1 MRGARGRAV
10 RHHRRMTFA
19 GHPRIPWTGRR
30 GPLVAEAVVLGAL
43 VVLDTVVAARAGPGQ
58 GQLATVAIEFAP
70 GVGPVVALLAV
81 LRRRF
86 PGHIAGL
93 ATAVSGLSLLGTAV
107 AAALATTGARLPPQP
122 GAAEALAL
130 ALMVGACCHRLSPR
144 AATAQAIL
152 GGCAATLA
160 PILRYGAETT
170 SALYA
175 AGAAVAWG
183 GALAGG
189 LVLRD
194 ADVRHRVEVLELRT
208 AERLRLARE
217 LHDLVAHQIGGI
229 VVRVQA
235 AHRVAERTGGDTAT
249 FAELETAGAAA
260 LSAMRRLVGA
270 LRTGDEDLF
279 VPPAD
284 LATAVD
290 RAVPDDDR
298 IHLDVGPGLAGLEVA
313 PEVVTT
319 AHRLLTESLTNV
331 RRHAP
336 EAAEVRVLVRHEPPG
351 ELLVE
356 VVNDGAGRA
365 ARRGGYGLLGM
376 AERVAAVGGTV
387 QAGPAAG
394 RRWRVVARLPLR
406 PG

>member
-1 MRGARGRAV
+1 
-10 RHHRRMTFA
+10 
-19 GHPRIPWTGRR
+19 
-30 GPLVAEAVVLGAL
+30 
-43 VVLDTVVAARAGPGQ
+43 
-58 GQLATVAIEFAP
+58 
-70 GVGPVVALLAV
+70 
-81 LRRRF
+81 
-86 PGHIAGL
+86 
-93 ATAVSGLSLLGTAV
+93 VSGLSLLGTAV

-144 AATAQAIL
+144 AATAQAVL

-160 PILRYGAETT
+160 PILRYGAETP
-170 SALYA
+170 SGLYA

-235 AHRVAERTGGDTAT
+235 AHRVAERSGGDTAT

-356 VVNDGAGRA
+356 VVNDGAGRP

>member
-1 MRGARGRAV
+1 MTSEGRP
-10 RHHRRMTFA
+10 
-19 GHPRIPWTGRR
+19 GIPWTGRR

-43 VVLDTVVAARAGPGQ
+43 VVFDAVLAARAGPGT
-58 GQLATVAIEFAP
+58 GGLTTVAIEFAP
-70 GVGPVVALLAV
+70 GIGPVVAVLAV

-107 AAALATTGARLPPQP
+107 SAALGAAGARLPPQP
-122 GAAEALAL
+122 GAAEVLAL
-130 ALMVGACCHRLSPR
+130 ALVVGACCHRLSPK
-144 AATAQAIL
+144 AAALQAVL
-152 GGCAATLA
+152 GGCAVTLA
-160 PILRYGAETT
+160 PILRYGAENP
-170 SALYA
+170 AGLYA
-175 AGAAVAWG
+175 TGAAVVWG

-194 ADVRHRVEVLELRT
+194 ADIRHRAAVLELRN
-208 AERLRLARE
+208 AERLQLARE
-217 LHDLVAHQIGGI
+217 LHDLVAHQVTGI

-235 AHRVAERTGGDTAT
+235 AYRVAERTGGDTAT
-249 FAELETAGAAA
+249 FAELETAGTTA

-270 LRTGDEDLF
+270 LRTGDEAFF

-290 RAVPDDDR
+290 RAVPDDER
-298 IHLDVGPGLAGLEVA
+298 VHLDVSPGLAELPVA

-336 EAAEVRVLVRHEPPG
+336 EATEVRVLVRHEPPG
-351 ELLVE
+351 ELRVE
-356 VVNDGAGRA
+356 VVNDGAGRP

-387 QAGPAAG
+387 HAGPAEG
-394 RRWRVVARLPLR
+394 RRWRVAARLPLE

>member
-1 MRGARGRAV
+1 
-10 RHHRRMTFA
+10 MTFA

-30 GPLVAEAVVLGAL
+30 GPLVAEAVVLGVAA
-43 VVLDTVVAARAGPGQ
+43 VLDTVLAARAGPGT
-58 GQLATVAIEFAP
+58 GGLSTVAVEFAP

-86 PGHIAGL
+86 PDHIAGL

-107 AAALATTGARLPPQP
+107 AAALAVAGARLPAQP
-122 GAAEALAL
+122 GTAEAVAL
-130 ALMVGACCHRLSPR
+130 ALMVGACCHRLSPK
-144 AATAQAIL
+144 AATVQAVL

-160 PILRYGAETT
+160 PILRYGPETPA
-170 SALYA
+170 ALYS
-175 AGAAVAWG
+175 AGAAVVWG

-194 ADVRHRVEVLELRT
+194 ADVRHRVEVLELRN

-217 LHDLVAHQIGGI
+217 LHDLVAHQITGI

-298 IHLDVGPGLAGLEVA
+298 IHLDVSPDLAGLPVA

-336 EAAEVRVLVRHEPPG
+336 EAAEVHVLVRHEPPG
-351 ELLVE
+351 ELRVE
-356 VVNDGAGRA
+356 VVNDGAARP

-387 QAGPAAG
+387 QAGPAEG
-394 RRWRVVARLPLR
+394 RRWRVVARLPLE

>member
-1 MRGARGRAV
+1 
-10 RHHRRMTFA
+10 MTFA
-19 GHPRIPWTGRR
+19 RHPGIPWTGRR
-30 GPLVAEAVVLGAL
+30 GPLVAEAVVLGVL
-43 VVLDTVVAARAGPGQ
+43 VVLDMVLASRALPGQ
-58 GQLATVAIEFAP
+58 GQLATIALQFAP

-86 PGHIAGL
+86 PDHIAGL
-93 ATAVSGLSLLGTAV
+93 AGAVSGLSLLGSTIAALL
-107 AAALATTGARLPPQP
+107 AAAGTRLPPQP
-122 GAAEALAL
+122 GAAETLAIALL
-130 ALMVGACCHRLSPR
+130 VGACCHRLSPR
-144 AATAQAIL
+144 AAAVQAVL
-152 GGCAATLA
+152 GGAAATLA
-160 PILRYGAETT
+160 PLLRYGTGSPA
-170 SALYA
+170 ALYA
-175 AGAAVAWG
+175 AGAAVVWG

-194 ADVRHRVEVLELRT
+194 AEVRHRVDVLELRS

-217 LHDLVAHQIGGI
+217 LHDLVAHQITGI

-249 FAELETAGAAA
+249 FAELETAGATA

-298 IHLDVGPGLAGLEVA
+298 IHLDVSPDLATLAVA

-336 EAAEVRVLVRHEPPG
+336 DALDVRVLVHHEPRG
-351 ELLVE
+351 ELRVE
-356 VVNDGAGRA
+356 VVNDGAARP

-387 QAGPAAG
+387 QAGPAEG
-394 RRWRVVARLPLR
+394 RRWRVLARLPLE

>member
-1 MRGARGRAV
+1 
-10 RHHRRMTFA
+10 MTFA
-19 GHPRIPWTGRR
+19 GQSRIPWTGRR

-43 VVLDTVVAARAGPGQ
+43 VVLDMVLAARAGPGR
-58 GQLATVAIEFAP
+58 GELTSVAVEFAP
-70 GVGPVVALLAV
+70 GVGPVVAVLAV

-107 AAALATTGARLPPQP
+107 TAALATTGARLPPQP
-122 GAAEALAL
+122 GAAETVAL
-130 ALMVGACCHRLSPR
+130 ALMVGACCHRLSPK
-144 AATAQAIL
+144 AATAQAVL

-160 PILRYGAETT
+160 PILRYGTGSPA
-170 SALYA
+170 ALFA

-194 ADVRHRVEVLELRT
+194 AEVRHRVEVLELRN

-217 LHDLVAHQIGGI
+217 LHDLVAHQITGI

-235 AHRVAERTGGDTAT
+235 AHRVAERTGGDTTT

-270 LRTGDEDLF
+270 LRTGEEDLF

-284 LATAVD
+284 LAAAVD
-290 RAVPDDDR
+290 RAVPDDER
-298 IHLDVGPGLAGLEVA
+298 IHLDVSPGLAGLPVA

-319 AHRLLTESLTNV
+319 AHRLLTESLTNI

-336 EAAEVRVLVRHEPPG
+336 DAAEVRVLVHHEPPG
-351 ELLVE
+351 ELRVE
-356 VVNDGAGRA
+356 VVNDGAARP

-387 QAGPAAG
+387 QAGPAEG
-394 RRWRVVARLPLR
+394 RRWRVAARLPLE

>member
-1 MRGARGRAV
+1 MPV
-10 RHHRRMTFA
+10 
-19 GHPRIPWTGRR
+19 
-30 GPLVAEAVVLGAL
+30 
-43 VVLDTVVAARAGPGQ
+43 Q
-58 GQLATVAIEFAP
+58 GELATVALEFAP

-86 PGHIAGL
+86 PDHV
-93 ATAVSGLSLLGTAV
+93 AVSGHRRLGAFAAGFGDHRRDRRGGLAAP
-107 AAALATTGARLPPQP
+107 AAARRRRDLRDRLV
-122 GAAEALAL
+122 
-130 ALMVGACCHRLSPR
+130 VGACCHRLSPR
-144 AATAQAIL
+144 SATAQAVL

-160 PILRYGAETT
+160 PILRYGADTP
-170 SALYA
+170 AGLYA
-175 AGAAVAWG
+175 AGAAVVWG
-183 GALAGG
+183 AALAGG

-194 ADVRHRVEVLELRT
+194 AEVRARVDVLEVRNT
-208 AERLRLARE
+208 ERLRLARE
-217 LHDLVAHQIGGI
+217 LHDLVAHQITGI

-235 AHRVAERTGGDTAT
+235 AHRVAERTGGDTGT

-260 LSAMRRLVGA
+260 LAAMRRLVGA
-270 LRTGDEDLF
+270 LRTGEEDLF

-298 IHLDVGPGLAGLEVA
+298 IHLDVSPDLADVRVT

-336 EAAEVRVLVRHEPPG
+336 GAAEVRVLVRHEPGG
-351 ELLVE
+351 ELRIE
-356 VVNDGAGRA
+356 VVNDGAGRP

-387 QAGPAAG
+387 QAGPADG
-394 RRWRVVARLPLR
+394 QRWRVVARLPLD

>member
-1 MRGARGRAV
+1 
-10 RHHRRMTFA
+10 MTFA
-19 GHPRIPWTGRR
+19 RHPGIPWTGRR
-30 GPLVAEAVVLGAL
+30 GPLVAEAVVLGVL
-43 VVLDTVVAARAGPGQ
+43 VVLDMVLAARAMPGQ
-58 GQLATVAIEFAP
+58 GQLVTIAAQFAP

-86 PGHIAGL
+86 PDHIAGL
-93 ATAVSGLSLLGTAV
+93 ATAVSGLSLLGSAIATLIAV
-107 AAALATTGARLPPQP
+107 AGTRLPPQP
-122 GAAEALAL
+122 GASETFAIALV
-130 ALMVGACCHRLSPR
+130 VGACCHRLSPR
-144 AATAQAIL
+144 AATVQAVL
-152 GGCAATLA
+152 GGAAATLA
-160 PILRYGAETT
+160 PLLRYGTGSPA
-170 SALYA
+170 ALYA
-175 AGAAVAWG
+175 AAAAVVWG

-194 ADVRHRVEVLELRT
+194 AEVRHRVDVLELRS

-217 LHDLVAHQIGGI
+217 LHDLVAHQITGI

-249 FAELETAGAAA
+249 FAELETAGATA

-298 IHLDVGPGLAGLEVA
+298 IHLDVSPDLATLAVA

-336 EAAEVRVLVRHEPPG
+336 DAAEVRVLVHHEPRG
-351 ELLVE
+351 ELRVE
-356 VVNDGAGRA
+356 VVNDGAARP

-387 QAGPAAG
+387 QAGPAEG
-394 RRWRVVARLPLR
+394 RRWRVLARLPLE

>member
-1 MRGARGRAV
+1 
-10 RHHRRMTFA
+10 MTFA
-19 GHPRIPWTGRR
+19 GPSRIPWTGRR

-43 VVLDTVVAARAGPGQ
+43 VLLDAVLAARAGPGE
-58 GQLATVAIEFAP
+58 GQFASVAVEFAP
-70 GVGPVVALLAV
+70 GLGPVVALLAV

-86 PGHIAGL
+86 AGHIAVL
-93 ATAVSGLSLLGTAV
+93 AAAVSGLSLLGTAV
-107 AAALATTGARLPPQP
+107 TAALAVAGMRLPPQP

-130 ALMVGACCHRLSPR
+130 ALMVGASCHRLSPK

-160 PILRYGAETT
+160 PVLRYGTGSPA
-170 SALYA
+170 ALYA
-175 AGAAVAWG
+175 AGAAVLWG

-194 ADVRHRVEVLELRT
+194 AEVRHRVEVLELRN

-217 LHDLVAHQIGGI
+217 LHDLVAHQITGI

-235 AHRVAERTGGDTAT
+235 AHRVAERTGGDTTT

-270 LRTGDEDLF
+270 LRTGEEDLF

-284 LATAVD
+284 LAAAVD

-298 IHLDVGPGLAGLEVA
+298 IHLDVSPGLAGLPVA

-336 EAAEVRVLVRHEPPG
+336 DAAEVRVLVHHEPPG
-351 ELLVE
+351 ELRVE
-356 VVNDGAGRA
+356 VVNDGAARP

-387 QAGPAAG
+387 QAGPADG
-394 RRWRVVARLPLR
+394 RRWRVVARLPLE

>member
-1 MRGARGRAV
+1 
-10 RHHRRMTFA
+10 MTFA
-19 GHPRIPWTGRR
+19 GPSRIPWTGRR

-43 VVLDTVVAARAGPGQ
+43 VVFDAVLAARAGPG
-58 GQLATVAIEFAP
+58 GGELASVAIEFAP
-70 GVGPVVALLAV
+70 GVGPVVAVLAV

-86 PGHIAGL
+86 PGQIAGL

-130 ALMVGACCHRLSPR
+130 ALMVGASCHRLSPK
-144 AATAQAIL
+144 AAAVQAVL

-160 PILRYGAETT
+160 PILRYGTGSPA
-170 SALYA
+170 ALYA

-194 ADVRHRVEVLELRT
+194 AEVRHRVAVLELRN

-217 LHDLVAHQIGGI
+217 LHDLVAHQITGI

-235 AHRVAERTGGDTAT
+235 AHRVAERTGGDTTT

-270 LRTGDEDLF
+270 LRTGEEDLF

-284 LATAVD
+284 LAAAVD

-298 IHLDVGPGLAGLEVA
+298 IHLDVSPGLAGLPVA

-336 EAAEVRVLVRHEPPG
+336 DAAEVRVLVRHEPPG
-351 ELLVE
+351 ELRVE
-356 VVNDGAGRA
+356 VVNDGAARP

-387 QAGPAAG
+387 QAGPAEG
-394 RRWRVVARLPLR
+394 RRWRVVARLPLE

>member
-1 MRGARGRAV
+1 M
-10 RHHRRMTFA
+10 RHHRQVTFP
-19 GHPRIPWTGRR
+19 GRSRIPWTGRR
-30 GPLVAEAVVLGAL
+30 GPLVAEAAVLGVL
-43 VVLDTVVAARAGPGQ
+43 VVLDAVLAARAGPGR
-58 GQLATVAIEFAP
+58 GELSAIAVEFAP
-70 GVGPVVALLAV
+70 GVGPVLALLAV

-86 PGHIAGL
+86 PDHIAVL
-93 ATAVSGLSLLGTAV
+93 AAAVFGLSLLGTAV

-122 GAAEALAL
+122 GAAETLAL
-130 ALMVGACCHRLSPR
+130 ALMVGACCHRLSPK
-144 AATAQAIL
+144 AATVLAVL

-160 PILRYGAETT
+160 PFLRYGTENPAG
-170 SALYA
+170 LYA
-175 AGAAVAWG
+175 AGAALTWG
-183 GALAGG
+183 GALAAG

-194 ADVRHRVEVLELRT
+194 ADVRHRVEILELRT

-217 LHDLVAHQIGGI
+217 LHDLVAHQITGI

-249 FAELETAGAAA
+249 FAELETAGATA

-284 LATAVD
+284 LVTAVD

-298 IHLDVGPGLAGLEVA
+298 IHLDLSPDLAELAVA
-313 PEVVTT
+313 PEIVTT
-319 AHRLLTESLTNV
+319 AHRLLTESFTNV

-336 EAAEVRVLVRHEPPG
+336 DATDVRVLVRHEPPG

-356 VVNDGAGRA
+356 VVNDGAARPGR
-365 ARRGGYGLLGM
+365 RDGYGLLGM

-387 QAGPAAG
+387 QTGPADG
-394 RRWRVVARLPLR
+394 RRWRVVARLPLE

>member
-1 MRGARGRAV
+1 
-10 RHHRRMTFA
+10 MTFA
-19 GHPRIPWTGRR
+19 GPSPIPWTGRR

-43 VVLDTVVAARAGPGQ
+43 VVLDAVVAARAGPGR
-58 GQLATVAIEFAP
+58 GELATVAIEFAP
-70 GVGPVVALLAV
+70 GIGPVVALLAV

-93 ATAVSGLSLLGTAV
+93 AAAVSGLSLLGTAV
-107 AAALATTGARLPPQP
+107 AAALAAAGTRLPPQP

-130 ALMVGACCHRLSPR
+130 ALMVGACCHRLSPK
-144 AATAQAIL
+144 AAAVQAVL

-160 PILRYGAETT
+160 PILRYGAETQ

-194 ADVRHRVEVLELRT
+194 AEVRHRVDVLELRN
-208 AERLRLARE
+208 AERLQLARE
-217 LHDLVAHQIGGI
+217 LHDLVAHQITGI

-235 AHRVAERTGGDTAT
+235 AHRVAGRTGGDTAT

-298 IHLDVGPGLAGLEVA
+298 IHLDVSPDLADLAVA

-336 EAAEVRVLVRHEPPG
+336 DAAEVRVLVRHEPPG
-351 ELLVE
+351 ELRVE
-356 VVNDGAGRA
+356 VVNDGAARP

-387 QAGPAAG
+387 QAGPADG
-394 RRWRVVARLPLR
+394 RRWRVVARLPLE

>member
-1 MRGARGRAV
+1 
-10 RHHRRMTFA
+10 MTFA
-19 GHPRIPWTGRR
+19 GAARIPWTGRR

-43 VVLDTVVAARAGPGQ
+43 VVLDTVLAARAGPGR
-58 GQLATVAIEFAP
+58 GQLTTIAVEFAP

-86 PGHIAGL
+86 PAHIAGL
-93 ATAVSGLSLLGTAV
+93 ATAVSGLSLLGTAI
-107 AAALATTGARLPPQP
+107 AAALAAADARLPPQP
-122 GAAEALAL
+122 GAAEALAI
-130 ALMVGACCHRLSPR
+130 ALLVGACCHRLPPR
-144 AATAQAIL
+144 TATVQAVL

-160 PILRYGAETT
+160 PILRYGTDSPA
-170 SALYA
+170 ALYS
-175 AGAAVAWG
+175 AGAALLWG

-194 ADVRHRVEVLELRT
+194 ADVRHRVEVLELRS

-217 LHDLVAHQIGGI
+217 LHDLVAHQITGI

-249 FAELETAGAAA
+249 FAELEAAGTAA

-284 LATAVD
+284 LAAAVD
-290 RAVPDDDR
+290 RAVPDDER
-298 IHLDVGPGLAGLEVA
+298 VHLDVSPDLASLAVA

-336 EAAEVRVLVRHEPPG
+336 DAAEVRVLVHHEPPG
-351 ELLVE
+351 ELRVE
-356 VVNDGAGRA
+356 VVNDGAARP

-394 RRWRVVARLPLR
+394 RRWRVVARLPLE

>member
-1 MRGARGRAV
+1 
-10 RHHRRMTFA
+10 MTFA
-19 GHPRIPWTGRR
+19 GHSRIPWTGRR
-30 GPLVAEAVVLGAL
+30 GPLVAEAAVLGAL
-43 VVLDTVVAARAGPGQ
+43 VVLDAVLAAQAGPGR
-58 GQLATVAIEFAP
+58 GRLAGIAIEFAP
-70 GVGPVVALLAV
+70 GVGPVVAVLAV

-86 PGHIAGL
+86 PDHIAGL
-93 ATAVSGLSLLGTAV
+93 ATAVSGLSLLGSAV

-122 GAAEALAL
+122 GSAEALAL
-130 ALMVGACCHRLSPR
+130 ALMVGACCHRLSPK
-144 AATAQAIL
+144 AAAVQAVL

-160 PILRYGAETT
+160 PILRYGTETPA
-170 SALYA
+170 ALYA

-194 ADVRHRVEVLELRT
+194 AEVRHRVDVLELRN

-217 LHDLVAHQIGGI
+217 LHDLVAHQITGI

-235 AHRVAERTGGDTAT
+235 AHRVAERTGGDTTT

-298 IHLDVGPGLAGLEVA
+298 IHLDVSPDLAELPVA

-336 EAAEVRVLVRHEPPG
+336 DAAEVRVLVRHEPPG
-351 ELLVE
+351 ELRVE
-356 VVNDGAGRA
+356 VVNDGAART

-387 QAGPAAG
+387 QAGPVGG
-394 RRWRVVARLPLR
+394 RRWRVVARLPLE

>member
-1 MRGARGRAV
+1 MI
-10 RHHRRMTFA
+10 T
-19 GHPRIPWTGRR
+19 RIPWTGRR

-43 VVLDTVVAARAGPGQ
+43 VVLDTVLAVRAGPVPGEL
-58 GQLATVAIEFAP
+58 GTVALEFAP
-70 GVGPVVALLAV
+70 GVGPVVAVLAV

-86 PGHIAGL
+86 PDRIAAL
-93 ATAVSGLSLLGTAV
+93 AAAVCGLSLLGTAIT
-107 AAALATTGARLPPQP
+107 AAIAATGSRLPPQP
-122 GAAEALAL
+122 DAAETFAIGLL
-130 ALMVGACCHRLSPR
+130 VGACCHRLSPR
-144 AATAQAIL
+144 AATVQAVL
-152 GGCAATLA
+152 GGCAVTLG
-160 PILRYGAETT
+160 PILRYGAG
-170 SALYA
+170 SPAALYSA
-175 AGAAVAWG
+175 AAAVVWG

-194 ADVRHRVEVLELRT
+194 ADVRRRVDVLEVRAT
-208 AERLRLARE
+208 ERLRLARE
-217 LHDLVAHQIGGI
+217 LHDLVAHQITGI

-235 AHRVAERTGGDTAT
+235 AHRVAERTGGDAAT

-270 LRTGDEDLF
+270 LRTGEEDFF
-279 VPPAD
+279 VPPGD

-298 IHLDVGPGLAGLEVA
+298 VHLDLSGDLAGITVA

-336 EAAEVRVLVRHEPPG
+336 DAAEVRVLVHHEPRG
-351 ELLVE
+351 ELRIE
-356 VVNDGAGRA
+356 VVNDGAARP

-387 QAGPAAG
+387 HAGPADG
-394 RRWRVVARLPLR
+394 QRWRVVARLPLE

>member
-1 MRGARGRAV
+1 
-10 RHHRRMTFA
+10 MTFA
-19 GHPRIPWTGRR
+19 GHSRIPWTGRR
-30 GPLVAEAVVLGAL
+30 GPLVAEAAVLGAL
-43 VVLDTVVAARAGPGQ
+43 VVLDMVLAARTGPARGE
-58 GQLATVAIEFAP
+58 LTSVAVEFAP

-93 ATAVSGLSLLGTAV
+93 AAAVSGLSLLGTAV
-107 AAALATTGARLPPQP
+107 SAALATAGARLPPQP

-130 ALMVGACCHRLSPR
+130 ALMVGACCHRLSPK
-144 AATAQAIL
+144 AAAAQAVL

-160 PILRYGAETT
+160 PIVRYGTGSPA
-170 SALYA
+170 ALYA
-175 AGAAVAWG
+175 AGAAVVWG

-194 ADVRHRVEVLELRT
+194 ADVRHRVEVLELRN

-217 LHDLVAHQIGGI
+217 LHDLVAHQITGI

-235 AHRVAERTGGDTAT
+235 AHRVAERTGGDTTT

-270 LRTGDEDLF
+270 LRTGEEDLF
-279 VPPAD
+279 VPPGD

-298 IHLDVGPGLAGLEVA
+298 IHLDVSPGLAGLPVA

-336 EAAEVRVLVRHEPPG
+336 DAAEVRVLVHHEPPG
-351 ELLVE
+351 ELRVE
-356 VVNDGAGRA
+356 VVNDGAARP

-387 QAGPAAG
+387 QAGPAEG
-394 RRWRVVARLPLR
+394 RRWRVVARLPLE

>member
-1 MRGARGRAV
+1 MSARGHDLPRQPA
-10 RHHRRMTFA
+10 
-19 GHPRIPWTGRR
+19 RIPWTGRR
-30 GPLVAEAVVLGAL
+30 GPFVAEAVVLGTL
-43 VVLDTVVAARAGPGQ
+43 VVLDLVFAVGTGPVRGE
-58 GQLATVAIEFAP
+58 LATIALEFAP

-86 PGHIAGL
+86 PDRIAVL
-93 ATAVSGLSLLGTAV
+93 AGAVSGLSLLSTGITAGI
-107 AAALATTGARLPPQP
+107 AAAGSRLPPQP
-122 GAAEALAL
+122 GAAEAFAIAL
-130 ALMVGACCHRLSPR
+130 LVGACCHRLSPR
-144 AATAQAIL
+144 AATAQAVL
-152 GGCAATLA
+152 GGAAVTLG
-160 PILRYGAETT
+160 PILRYGADTPA
-170 SALYA
+170 ALYS
-175 AGAAVAWG
+175 AGAAVVWG
-183 GALAGG
+183 AALAGG

-194 ADVRHRVEVLELRT
+194 ADVRHRVEVLEARGT
-208 AERLRLARE
+208 ERLRLARE
-217 LHDLVAHQIGGI
+217 LHDLVAHQITGI

-235 AHRVAERTGGDTAT
+235 AHRVAERTGGDAAT

-260 LSAMRRLVGA
+260 LAAMRRLVGA
-270 LRTGDEDLF
+270 LRTGEEDLF

-298 IHLDVGPGLAGLEVA
+298 VHLDLGADLAAVAVA

-336 EAAEVRVLVRHEPPG
+336 DAAEVRVLVHHEPPG
-351 ELLVE
+351 ELRIE
-356 VVNDGAGRA
+356 VVNDGAARP

-387 QAGPAAG
+387 HAGPADG
-394 RRWRVVARLPLR
+394 QRWRVVARLPLE

>member
-1 MRGARGRAV
+1 VRAAGATVGA
-10 RHHRRMTFA
+10 MIA
-19 GHPRIPWTGRR
+19 RIPWTGRR
-30 GPLVAEAVVLGAL
+30 GPLVAEGIVLGAL
-43 VVLDTVVAARAGPGQ
+43 VVLDSVLAVRAGPARGQ
-58 GQLATVAIEFAP
+58 FSTLALEFAP
-70 GVGPVVALLAV
+70 GLGPVVALLAV

-86 PGHIAGL
+86 SGHIAAL
-93 ATAVSGLSLLGTAV
+93 ALAVSGLSVLGTAV
-107 AAALATTGARLPPQP
+107 AAAVAVAGSRLPPQP
-122 GAAEALAL
+122 GAAEAFAI
-130 ALMVGACCHRLSPR
+130 ALMVGACCHRLSPKV
-144 AATAQAIL
+144 AAAQAVL
-152 GGCAATLA
+152 GGCAATLG
-160 PILRYGAETT
+160 PILRYGADTPA
-170 SALYA
+170 ALYSA
-175 AGAAVAWG
+175 AAALVWG

-194 ADVRHRVEVLELRT
+194 AEVRNRVEVLEVRNT
-208 AERLRLARE
+208 ERLRLARE
-217 LHDLVAHQIGGI
+217 LHDLVAHQITGI

-260 LSAMRRLVGA
+260 LAAMRRLVGA
-270 LRTGDEDLF
+270 LRTGDEEFF

-284 LATAVD
+284 LVTAVD

-298 IHLDVGPGLAGLEVA
+298 VHLDLDAGLATLAVA

-336 EAAEVRVLVRHEPPG
+336 GATEVRVVVRHAPRG
-351 ELLVE
+351 RLRVE
-356 VVNDGAGRA
+356 VVNDGAARP

-387 QAGPAAG
+387 HAGPAEG
-394 RRWRVVARLPLR
+394 QRWRVVAQLPLE

>member
-1 MRGARGRAV
+1 
-10 RHHRRMTFA
+10 MTFA
-19 GHPRIPWTGRR
+19 GHSRIPWTGRR

-43 VVLDTVVAARAGPGQ
+43 VVLDSVLAARAGPGR
-58 GQLATVAIEFAP
+58 GGLTSIAIEFAP

-93 ATAVSGLSLLGTAV
+93 AAAVSGLSLLGTAV

-122 GAAEALAL
+122 GAAETLAL
-130 ALMVGACCHRLSPR
+130 ALLVGACCHRLSPK
-144 AATAQAIL
+144 AAAVQAVL

-160 PILRYGAETT
+160 PILRYGAETPA
-170 SALYA
+170 ALYA
-175 AGAAVAWG
+175 AGAAVVWG

-194 ADVRHRVEVLELRT
+194 AEVRHRVDVLELRN

-217 LHDLVAHQIGGI
+217 LHDLVAHQITGI

-249 FAELETAGAAA
+249 FAELETAGATA

-270 LRTGDEDLF
+270 LRTGEEDLF

-298 IHLDVGPGLAGLEVA
+298 IHLDVSADLAGLPVA

-336 EAAEVRVLVRHEPPG
+336 DAAEVRVLVRHEPPG
-351 ELLVE
+351 ELRVE
-356 VVNDGAGRA
+356 VVNDGAARP

-387 QAGPAAG
+387 QAGPVDG
-394 RRWRVVARLPLR
+394 RRWRVVARLPLE

>member
-1 MRGARGRAV
+1 
-10 RHHRRMTFA
+10 MTFD
-19 GHPRIPWTGRR
+19 GHSRIPWTGRR

-43 VVLDTVVAARAGPGQ
+43 VVLDTVLAARAGPGE
-58 GQLATVAIEFAP
+58 GELASVAVEFAP
-70 GVGPVVALLAV
+70 GLGPVVAVLTV

-93 ATAVSGLSLLGTAV
+93 AAAVSGLSLLGTAIT
-107 AAALATTGARLPPQP
+107 AALATTGARLSPQP
-122 GAAEALAL
+122 GAAEAFAL
-130 ALMVGACCHRLSPR
+130 ALMVGASCHRLAPK
-144 AATAQAIL
+144 AAAAQAVL

-160 PILRYGAETT
+160 PILRYGTGSPA
-170 SALYA
+170 ALYA
-175 AGAAVAWG
+175 AGAAVLWG

-194 ADVRHRVEVLELRT
+194 AEVRHRVEVLELRN

-217 LHDLVAHQIGGI
+217 LHDLVAHQITGI

-235 AHRVAERTGGDTAT
+235 AHRVAERTGGDTTT
-249 FAELETAGAAA
+249 FAELEAAGAAA

-270 LRTGDEDLF
+270 LRTGEEDLF

-284 LATAVD
+284 LAAAVD

-298 IHLDVGPGLAGLEVA
+298 VHLDVSPGLAGLPVA

-336 EAAEVRVLVRHEPPG
+336 DATEVRVLVHHEPPG
-351 ELLVE
+351 ELRVE
-356 VVNDGAGRA
+356 VVNDGAARP

-387 QAGPAAG
+387 QAGPADG
-394 RRWRVVARLPLR
+394 RRWRVVARLPLE

>member
-1 MRGARGRAV
+1 
-10 RHHRRMTFA
+10 
-19 GHPRIPWTGRR
+19 
-30 GPLVAEAVVLGAL
+30 
-43 VVLDTVVAARAGPGQ
+43 
-58 GQLATVAIEFAP
+58 
-70 GVGPVVALLAV
+70 
-81 LRRRF
+81 
-86 PGHIAGL
+86 
-93 ATAVSGLSLLGTAV
+93 
-107 AAALATTGARLPPQP
+107 GARLPPQP

-130 ALMVGACCHRLSPR
+130 ALVVGACCHRLSPK
-144 AATAQAIL
+144 AAALQAVL

-160 PILRYGAETT
+160 PIVRYGAGTP
-170 SALYA
+170 AGLYA
-175 AGAAVAWG
+175 TGAAVLWG

-194 ADVRHRVEVLELRT
+194 ADVRHRAAVHELRNT
-208 AERLRLARE
+208 ERLRLARE
-217 LHDLVAHQIGGI
+217 LHDLVAHQVTGI

-235 AHRVAERTGGDTAT
+235 AHRVAERSGGDTAT

-270 LRTGDEDLF
+270 LRTGDEAFF

-284 LATAVD
+284 LLTAVD
-290 RAVPDDDR
+290 RAVPDDER
-298 IHLDVGPGLAGLEVA
+298 VHLDVSPDLAALPVA

-336 EAAEVRVLVRHEPPG
+336 EATEVRVLVRHEPPG
-351 ELLVE
+351 ALRVE
-356 VVNDGAGRA
+356 VVNDGAARP

-376 AERVAAVGGTV
+376 AERVAAVGGTGD
-387 QAGPAAG
+387 AGPAAG
-394 RRWRVVARLPLR
+394 RRWRVAARLPLE

>member
-1 MRGARGRAV
+1 MIA
-10 RHHRRMTFA
+10 
-19 GHPRIPWTGRR
+19 RIPWSGRR
-30 GPLVAEAVVLGAL
+30 GPLVAEAVVLGVL
-43 VVLDTVVAARAGPGQ
+43 VVLDSVLAIRSGPVRGE
-58 GQLATVAIEFAP
+58 LATVALEFAP

-86 PGHIAGL
+86 PDHVAVL
-93 ATAVSGLSLLGTAV
+93 ATAVSGLSLLGSVITAAI
-107 AAALATTGARLPPQP
+107 AATGSRLPPQP
-122 GAAEALAL
+122 GAAETLAIGL
-130 ALMVGACCHRLSPR
+130 VVGACCHRLSPR
-144 AATAQAIL
+144 SATAQAVL
-152 GGCAATLA
+152 GGFAATLA
-160 PILRYGAETT
+160 PILRYGADTP
-170 SALYA
+170 AGLYA
-175 AGAAVAWG
+175 AGAAVVWG
-183 GALAGG
+183 AALAGG

-194 ADVRHRVEVLELRT
+194 AEVRARVDVLEVRNT
-208 AERLRLARE
+208 ERLRLARE
-217 LHDLVAHQIGGI
+217 LHDLVAHQITGI

-235 AHRVAERTGGDTAT
+235 AHRVAERTGGDTGT

-260 LSAMRRLVGA
+260 LGAMRRLVGA
-270 LRTGDEDLF
+270 LRTGEEDLF

-290 RAVPDDDR
+290 RAVPDDDG
-298 IHLDVGPGLAGLEVA
+298 IHLDVSPDLADVRVA

-336 EAAEVRVLVRHEPPG
+336 GAAEVRVLVRHEQGG
-351 ELLVE
+351 ELRIE
-356 VVNDGAGRA
+356 VVNDGAGRP

-387 QAGPAAG
+387 QAGPADG
-394 RRWRVVARLPLR
+394 QRWRVVARLPLD

>member
-1 MRGARGRAV
+1 
-10 RHHRRMTFA
+10 MTFT
-19 GHPRIPWTGRR
+19 GRPGIPWTGRR
-30 GPLVAEAVVLGAL
+30 GPLVAEAAVLGAL
-43 VVLDTVVAARAGPGQ
+43 VVVDAVLAARAGPGT
-58 GQLATVAIEFAP
+58 GGLTTVAIEFAP
-70 GVGPVVALLAV
+70 GIGPVVAVLAV

-86 PGHIAGL
+86 PDRLAGL
-93 ATAVSGLSLLGTAV
+93 ATAVFGLSLLGTAV
-107 AAALATTGARLPPQP
+107 SAALGAAGARLPPQP
-122 GAAEALAL
+122 GAAEVLAL
-130 ALMVGACCHRLSPR
+130 ALVVGACCHRLSPK
-144 AATAQAIL
+144 AATLQAVL

-160 PILRYGAETT
+160 PILRYGNENPAG
-170 SALYA
+170 LYA
-175 AGAAVAWG
+175 TGAAVVWG

-194 ADVRHRVEVLELRT
+194 ADVRHRAAVLELRNT
-208 AERLRLARE
+208 ERLRLARE
-217 LHDLVAHQIGGI
+217 LHDLVAHQVTGI

-249 FAELETAGAAA
+249 FAELETAGVTA

-270 LRTGDEDLF
+270 LRTGDEAFF

-284 LATAVD
+284 LTTAVD
-290 RAVPDDDR
+290 RAVPDDER
-298 IHLDVGPGLAGLEVA
+298 VHLDVSPDLAALPVA

-336 EAAEVRVLVRHEPPG
+336 EATEVRVLVRHEPPG
-351 ELLVE
+351 ALRVE
-356 VVNDGAGRA
+356 VVNDGAGRP

-387 QAGPAAG
+387 HAGPAAG
-394 RRWRVVARLPLR
+394 RRWRVTARLPLE

>member
-1 MRGARGRAV
+1 
-10 RHHRRMTFA
+10 MTFE
-19 GHPRIPWTGRR
+19 GRPGIPWTGRR
-30 GPLVAEAVVLGAL
+30 GPLVAEAVVLGVL
-43 VVLDTVVAARAGPGQ
+43 VVVDMVVAARAGAGR
-58 GQLATVAIEFAP
+58 GELTTVAVEFAP

-86 PGHIAGL
+86 PDHIAVL
-93 ATAVSGLSLLGTAV
+93 ASVVSGLSLLGTAV
-107 AAALATTGARLPPQP
+107 AAALAIAGARLPPQP
-122 GAAEALAL
+122 GAAESLAL

-144 AATAQAIL
+144 AATVQAVL
-152 GGCAATLA
+152 GGAAATLA
-160 PILRYGAETT
+160 PILRYGTGSPA
-170 SALYA
+170 ALYA
-175 AGAAVAWG
+175 AGAAVLWG

-189 LVLRD
+189 LALRD
-194 ADVRHRVEVLELRT
+194 AEVRHRVDVLELRS

-217 LHDLVAHQIGGI
+217 LHDLVAHQITGI

-235 AHRVAERTGGDTAT
+235 AHRVAERSGGDTAT

-260 LSAMRRLVGA
+260 LGAMRRLVGA
-270 LRTGDEDLF
+270 LRTGEEDLF

-298 IHLDVGPGLAGLEVA
+298 IHLDVSPDLATLAVA

-336 EAAEVRVLVRHEPPG
+336 DAAEVRVFVHHEPRG
-351 ELLVE
+351 ALRVE
-356 VVNDGAGRA
+356 VVNDGAGRP

-387 QAGPAAG
+387 QAGPADG
-394 RRWRVVARLPLR
+394 RRWRVVAQLPLE

>member
-1 MRGARGRAV
+1 MR
-10 RHHRRMTFA
+10 HDRRVTFA
-19 GHPRIPWTGRR
+19 GQSRIPWTGRR

-43 VVLDTVVAARAGPGQ
+43 VVLDMVLAARAGPGR
-58 GQLATVAIEFAP
+58 GELTSVAVEFAP
-70 GVGPVVALLAV
+70 GVGPVVAVLAV

-107 AAALATTGARLPPQP
+107 TAALATTGARLPPQP
-122 GAAEALAL
+122 GAAETVAL
-130 ALMVGACCHRLSPR
+130 ALMVGACCHRLSPK
-144 AATAQAIL
+144 AATAQAVL

-160 PILRYGAETT
+160 PILRYGTGSPA
-170 SALYA
+170 ALFA

-194 ADVRHRVEVLELRT
+194 AEVRHRVEVLELRN

-217 LHDLVAHQIGGI
+217 LHDLVAHQITGI

-235 AHRVAERTGGDTAT
+235 AHRVAERTGGDTTT

-270 LRTGDEDLF
+270 LRTGEEDLF

-284 LATAVD
+284 LAAAVD
-290 RAVPDDDR
+290 RAVPDDER
-298 IHLDVGPGLAGLEVA
+298 IHLDVSPGLAGLPVA

-319 AHRLLTESLTNV
+319 AHRLLTESLTNI

-336 EAAEVRVLVRHEPPG
+336 DAAEVRVLVHHEPPG
-351 ELLVE
+351 ELRVE
-356 VVNDGAGRA
+356 VVNDGAARP

-387 QAGPAAG
+387 QAGPAEG
-394 RRWRVVARLPLR
+394 RRWRVAARLPLE

>member
-1 MRGARGRAV
+1 
-10 RHHRRMTFA
+10 MTFA
-19 GHPRIPWTGRR
+19 GRPGIPWTGRR
-30 GPLVAEAVVLGAL
+30 GPLVAEAAVLGAL
-43 VVLDTVVAARAGPGQ
+43 VVFDAVLAARAGPGT
-58 GQLATVAIEFAP
+58 GGLTTVAIEFAP
-70 GVGPVVALLAV
+70 GIGPVVAVLAV

-86 PGHIAGL
+86 SGHIAGL

-107 AAALATTGARLPPQP
+107 SAALGAAGARLPPQP
-122 GAAEALAL
+122 GAAEVLAL
-130 ALMVGACCHRLSPR
+130 ALVVGACCHRLSPK
-144 AATAQAIL
+144 AAALQAVL
-152 GGCAATLA
+152 GGCAVTLA
-160 PILRYGAETT
+160 PILRYGAENP
-170 SALYA
+170 AGLYA
-175 AGAAVAWG
+175 TGAAVVWG

-194 ADVRHRVEVLELRT
+194 ADGRHRAAILELRN
-208 AERLRLARE
+208 AERLQLARE
-217 LHDLVAHQIGGI
+217 LHDLVAHQVTGI

-249 FAELETAGAAA
+249 FAELETAGTTA

-270 LRTGDEDLF
+270 LRTGDEAFF

-290 RAVPDDDR
+290 RAVPDDER
-298 IHLDVGPGLAGLEVA
+298 VHLDVSPDLAALPVA

-336 EAAEVRVLVRHEPPG
+336 EATEVRVLVRHEPPG
-351 ELLVE
+351 ELRVE
-356 VVNDGAGRA
+356 VVNDGAGRP

-387 QAGPAAG
+387 HAGPAEG
-394 RRWRVVARLPLR
+394 RRWRVAARLPLD

>member
-1 MRGARGRAV
+1 
-10 RHHRRMTFA
+10 MTD
-19 GHPRIPWTGRR
+19 RIPWTGRR
-30 GPLVAEAVVLGAL
+30 GPLVAEAAVLGVL
-43 VVLDTVVAARAGPGQ
+43 VVLDLVFAARAVPGR
-58 GQLATVAIEFAP
+58 GELTTVAIEFAP
-70 GVGPVVALLAV
+70 GAGPVVAVLAV

-86 PGHIAGL
+86 PDHVAGL
-93 ATAVSGLSLLGTAV
+93 ASAVSGLSLLGSAIAAAV
-107 AAALATTGARLPPQP
+107 AVAGTRLPPQP
-122 GAAEALAL
+122 GAAETLAIALL
-130 ALMVGACCHRLSPR
+130 VGASCHRLSPR
-144 AATAQAIL
+144 AATVQAVL

-160 PILRYGAETT
+160 PILRYGTGSPA
-170 SALYA
+170 ALYA
-175 AGAAVAWG
+175 AGAAVIWG

-194 ADVRHRVEVLELRT
+194 ADVRHRVDVLELRS
-208 AERLRLARE
+208 AERLKLARE
-217 LHDLVAHQIGGI
+217 LHDLVAHQITGI

-249 FAELETAGAAA
+249 FAELETAGATA

-298 IHLDVGPGLAGLEVA
+298 IHLDVSPDLGELAVA

-336 EAAEVRVLVRHEPPG
+336 DAAEVRVLVHHEPPG
-351 ELLVE
+351 EVRVE
-356 VVNDGAGRA
+356 VVNDGAARP

-387 QAGPAAG
+387 HAGPEDG

-406 PG
+406 PD

>member
-1 MRGARGRAV
+1 
-10 RHHRRMTFA
+10 MTFA
-19 GHPRIPWTGRR
+19 GRPGIPWTGRR
-30 GPLVAEAVVLGAL
+30 GPLVAEVAVLGVL
-43 VVLDTVVAARAGPGQ
+43 VVFDAV
-58 GQLATVAIEFAP
+58 LATRAAPSELTTVAVEFAP
-70 GVGPVVALLAV
+70 GLGPVVAVLAV

-86 PGHIAGL
+86 PGHIAAL

-107 AAALATTGARLPPQP
+107 SAALAAAGARLPPQP

-130 ALMVGACCHRLSPR
+130 ALVVGACCHRLSPK
-144 AATAQAIL
+144 AAALQAVL

-160 PILRYGAETT
+160 PIVRYGAGTP
-170 SALYA
+170 AGLYA
-175 AGAAVAWG
+175 TGAAVLWG

-194 ADVRHRVEVLELRT
+194 ADVRHRAAVHELRNT
-208 AERLRLARE
+208 ERLRLARE
-217 LHDLVAHQIGGI
+217 LHDLVAHQVTGI

-235 AHRVAERTGGDTAT
+235 AHRVAERSGGDTAT

-270 LRTGDEDLF
+270 LRTGDEAFF

-284 LATAVD
+284 LLTAVD
-290 RAVPDDDR
+290 RAVPDDER
-298 IHLDVGPGLAGLEVA
+298 VHLDVSPDLAALPVA

-336 EAAEVRVLVRHEPPG
+336 EATEVRVLVRHEPPG
-351 ELLVE
+351 ALRVE
-356 VVNDGAGRA
+356 VVNDGAARP

-387 QAGPAAG
+387 DAGPAAG
-394 RRWRVVARLPLR
+394 RRWRVAARLPLE